1 MFLQILDIKTKI
13 AKKSRTRN
21 SDATLIKNIE
31 LILKLQKMLLYA

>member
-1 MFLQILDIKTKI
+1 MILQILCIKTKI
-13 AKKSRTRN
+13 EKKGRTRN